1 MMIPDFYTKTLQG
14 KLFRIFHSLLLNLN
28 DSESD
33 KTQAAAELDV
43 KQSLTKENSDIIP
56 SKECVEEHGTKLAT
70 YRRVNEET
78 KLTSRNTTYGTR
90 QLVGIINPMP
100 MRRLKAMAEGT
111 S

>member
-1 MMIPDFYTKTLQG
+1 MMIPDFYTKTLQV
-14 KLFRIFHSLLLNLN
+14 KLFRMFYSLLLNLN
-28 DSESD
+28 NIKIENI
-33 KTQAAAELDV
+33 QAAAELDV
-43 KQSLTKENSDIIP
+43 KQSLTKENSDIIT
-56 SKECVEEHGTKLAT
+56 SKECVDEHGTKLAT